1 MANKAPWI
9 ISAATVCVLA
19 AGGGGTAFAMSSE
32 VAVDAYGEQK
42 TVRTFSPTV
51 AEVLEAQGITVKDT
65 DLVTPSLDTPVTDGT
80 EITIQAQ
87 RAVTVTIDGKPT
99 EVLTTGTTV
108 ADALSGLEFAA
119 EGAEITP
126 APTAE
131 LPAEGAEVQVVTRK
145 NVTFVGQYGEVT
157 FGVNA
162 LTVGEAMDEVLT
174 DIEPTDVTDVPREAA
189 LEDGMTVHVQ
199 RLREGERTVTEEIP
213 FETETVED
221 DTLPA
226 GTTKVKTE
234 GKNGTLEKVVKE
246 TTEDGKVTSSEV
258 VSEKVTV
265 EPVTEVVLKGTKEEE
280 PEPAPEEEPSEE
292 SDEQSA
298 PAEEESDAPA
308 PKKESAPKEESS
320 DSSSQEE
327 SSEEES
333 GTPSGNV
340 STCGASHYGDGDG
353 TDGGPTASGET
364 FDRDAMTA
372 AHKTLPLGTKIRV
385 TNPDNGKSVVVRIN
399 DRGPYVGGRC
409 LDLSSGAFS
418 QIADLGQGHITVQ
431 WQKVS

>member
-1 MANKAPWI
+1 MAKKAPWI

-19 AGGGGTAFAMSSE
+19 AGGGGTAFAMSNE
-32 VAVDAYGEQK
+32 VAVDAYGEQS

-51 AEVLEAQGITVKDT
+51 AEVLDAQGITVKDT
-65 DLVTPSLDTPVTDGT
+65 DLVTPSLDTTVADGT
-80 EITIQAQ
+80 EITIQA
-87 RAVTVTIDGKPT
+87 RRPVTITIDGKPT

-108 ADALSGLEFAA
+108 SDALSGMEFRA
-119 EGAEITP
+119 EGAKVTP
-126 APTAE
+126 APDTE
-131 LPAEGAEVQVVTRK
+131 LSDDANTVEVVTRK
-145 NVTFVGQYGEVT
+145 NITFVGQYGEVT

-162 LTVGEAMDEVLT
+162 LTVGDAMDQVLT
-174 DIEPTDVTDVPREAA
+174 DIEPTDVTDVPRESAV
-189 LEDGMTVHVQ
+189 EDGMVVHVQ

-246 TTEDGKVTSSEV
+246 TKEDGEVTATET

-265 EPVTEVVLKGTKEEE
+265 EPTTEVVLKGTKEEAPE
-280 PEPAPEEEPSEE
+280 PEET
-292 SDEQSA
+292 Q
-298 PAEEESDAPA
+298 
-308 PKKESAPKEESS
+308 ESS
-320 DSSSQEE
+320 PSSSSDDSSSDDSS
-327 SSEEES
+327 SSEGSSSSGSSSSSSSRSSSSESEES
-333 GTPSGNV
+333 GTASGNV
-340 STCGASHYGDGDG
+340 TTCGASHYGDGDG
-353 TDGGPTASGET
+353 THGGPTASGET
-364 FDRDAMTA
+364 FDRNAMTA
-372 AHKTLPLGTKIRV
+372 AHKTLPLGTKLRV
-385 TNPDNGKSVVVRIN
+385 TNPSNGKSVVVRIN

-431 WQKVS
+431 YQKIS